1 MKRDD
6 QYKKVERRIIASL
19 EEIRRS
25 MRELHVDLCKLLDE
39 MHKMNLE
46 LIAYL
51 QRKGPKP
58 NFKNRRV
65 HIL

>member
-1 MKRDD
+1 
-6 QYKKVERRIIASL
+6 
-19 EEIRRS
+19 